1 NSELITKKT
10 IYTKIL
16 TLPDFEALS
25 QVLPMSFHRSHRAF
39 VVNFDHVSSYMVR
52 DLKMRDGALLS
63 VSRSYQ
69 RSIKEAFHQYL
80 IESRELEK

>member
-1 NSELITKKT
+1 
-10 IYTKIL
+10 
-16 TLPDFEALS
+16 
-25 QVLPMSFHRSHRAF
+25 M
-39 VVNFDHVSSYMVR
+39 NFDHVSSYMVR